1 MTRGRKMICWGSLS
15 PWRRELVDWA
25 ARETSGENGRRW
37 ETERRDY
44 TAEIGFIFLSLLAS
58 WCEC

>member
-1 MTRGRKMICWGSLS
+1 MICWGSLS

-25 ARETSGENGRRW
+25 ARETLGENGRRW
-37 ETERRDY
+37 ETKRRDY